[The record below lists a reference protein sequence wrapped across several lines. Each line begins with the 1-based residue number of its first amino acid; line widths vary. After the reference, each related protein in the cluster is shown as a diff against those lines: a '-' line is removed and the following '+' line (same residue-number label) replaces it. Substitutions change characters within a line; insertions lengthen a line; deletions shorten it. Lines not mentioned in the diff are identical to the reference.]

1 MERKDWFMLFK
12 MTRVLMLGKYFLLV
26 IGVGL
31 EVIKNWVRIQKEK
44 RVRTKNT
51 SPQNQTR
58 A

>member
-44 RVRTKNT
+44 RVRTKNA

-58 A
+58 V